1 MPCKQGNMDD
11 LKGRVIDNI
20 YIVEITRACSV
31 LQRIQR
37 KKRQRKK
44 WVRAWI
50 QRRKKHGAHH
60 ALVKELSDEDPQG
73 FRNFLRMDTR
83 DFFLNNAE
91 TACSTNVLLDIV
103 NIKLFHL
110 PGHTFCVH
118 NDRKIAGNEIAH
130 DFDMPC
136 KQGNMND

>member
-1 MPCKQGNMDD
+1 MYDQEDKIIISLC
-11 LKGRVIDNI
+11 II
-20 YIVEITRACSV
+20 IIASV

-50 QRRKKHGAHH
+50 QSRKHGAHH

-83 DFFLNNAE
+83 DFFL
-91 TACSTNVLLDIV
+91 
-103 NIKLFHL
+103 K
-110 PGHTFCVH
+110 
-118 NDRKIAGNEIAH
+118 
-130 DFDMPC
+130 
-136 KQGNMND
+136 